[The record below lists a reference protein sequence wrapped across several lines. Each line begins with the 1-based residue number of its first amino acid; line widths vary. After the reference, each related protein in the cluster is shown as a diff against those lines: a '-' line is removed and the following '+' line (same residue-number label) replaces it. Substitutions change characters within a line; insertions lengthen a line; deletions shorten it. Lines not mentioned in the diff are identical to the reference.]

1 MERTIAEQEIRDIIT
16 GAAFLGAGGGGSPR
30 EGLKLLSE
38 LVALGKT
45 EITLIDPGEMRDGE
59 WAVMVAEI
67 GAPRVFSEVES
78 FPETVTAFEVMRD
91 VAAQSGKHIEY
102 LMAGE
107 LGGFNTMVSLY
118 VAALKGIPF
127 VDADGNGRAVPQ
139 MGADL
144 YAAAEVPHS
153 PIVMASSN
161 GDSVIINLRDPH
173 DHHSAENIARHICTA
188 YGQLAAFCTFIV
200 DRETIVERLAPG
212 TMTLCTTIGRAFRTA
227 SGPDQLADALQ
238 HVVGARELFAGTI
251 SDVELK
257 SEGGFDFGITHIQGT
272 GAYAGKSTSLGFKNE
287 NMLMRDASGK
297 VIATVPDVITLVDA
311 EALQPL
317 TNADTKRGQSVAVF
331 GATATQNWFRSPK
344 GVSNWKPI
352 LTRFGYEGDY
362 VPVN

>member
-1 MERTIAEQEIRDIIT
+1 MPRTIGEQELRDIIT
-16 GAAFLGAGGGGSPR
+16 GAAFMGAGGGGSPR
-30 EGLKLLSE
+30 DGLKLLHE
-38 LVALGKT
+38 LVSLGKT
-45 EITLIDPGEMRDGE
+45 EITLIEPGEMTDDE

-78 FPETVTAFEVMRD
+78 FPETVTAFNVMRD

-118 VAALKGIPF
+118 VAALKSIPF

-153 PIVMASSN
+153 PMVMASSN
-161 GDSVIINLRDPH
+161 GDSVVINLADPH
-173 DHHSAENIARHICTA
+173 DHHSAESIARHICTA

-200 DRETIVERLAPG
+200 NRDTIVDRLAPG
-212 TMTLCTTIGRAFRTA
+212 TITLCTAIGRAFHEA
-227 SGPDQLADALQ
+227 SGPDELADALQ

-251 SDVELK
+251 SNVELK
-257 SEGGFDFGITHIQGT
+257 SEGGFDFGITHIEGT
-272 GAYAGKSTSLGFKNE
+272 GSFAGKSTTLGFKNE

-297 VIATVPDVITLVDA
+297 VIATVPDVITLVDT
-311 EALQPL
+311 EALHPL
-317 TNADTKRGQSVAVF
+317 TNADTKQGHNVAIF

-344 GVSNWKPI
+344 GVSNWKPL
-352 LTRFGYEGDY
+352 LTRFGYAGDY
-362 VPVN
+362 VPVK